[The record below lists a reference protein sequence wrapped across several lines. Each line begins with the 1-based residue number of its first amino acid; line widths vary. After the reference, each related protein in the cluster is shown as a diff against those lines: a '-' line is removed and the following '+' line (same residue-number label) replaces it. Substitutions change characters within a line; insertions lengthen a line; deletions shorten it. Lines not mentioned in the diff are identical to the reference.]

1 MGLGDLYG
9 VALTLVL
16 VGIVFGAGV
25 LVLQNFQNA
34 DGIVG
39 TDAQTTINATQA
51 AISSLATT
59 WLPVIVVI
67 VAAAIIL
74 GMVLRSFG
82 RGGAR

>member
-25 LVLQNFQNA
+25 LVLQNFQDA
-34 DGIVG
+34 TGISG
-39 TDAQTTINATQA
+39 TPAATTINSTQNA
-51 AISSLATT
+51 VSSLATT

-74 GMVLRSFG
+74 GLVLRSFG
-82 RGGAR
+82 RGR

>member
-1 MGLGDLYG
+1 MDLKDLYG

-25 LVLQNFQNA
+25 LVLQNFKDA
-34 DGIVG
+34 TGVTG
-39 TDAQTTINATQA
+39 TAAATTINSKQNAVSR
-51 AISSLATT
+51 IATT

-74 GMVLRSFG
+74 GLVLRSFG
-82 RGGAR
+82 GKR